1 MSCFDLSITIESD
14 YVIHIFLKSMRIGV
28 AETLTVWLLSSN
40 SSGVSHFRGIAI
52 SEQVIAF

>member
-40 SSGVSHFRGIAI
+40 
-52 SEQVIAF
+52 